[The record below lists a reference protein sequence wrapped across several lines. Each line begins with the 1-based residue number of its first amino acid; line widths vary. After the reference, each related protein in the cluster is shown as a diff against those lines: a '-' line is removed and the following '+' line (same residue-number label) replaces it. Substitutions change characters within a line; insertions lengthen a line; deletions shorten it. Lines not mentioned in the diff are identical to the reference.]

1 MSRSKSVSRTTFL
14 PARLLVAGLCSLAAL
29 ATGDLWA
36 QSTPAPA
43 GALITLSQAFEAAW
57 ARQPEAQSLDLRRD
71 AAEARRQ
78 VAGSWT
84 AQPPSLDLSGKTDQ
98 LSKNQGSREYAVGVA
113 LPLWLPGERSRQG
126 ALADAESKAVDS
138 RVTAAQLR
146 TAAAVRDAWWNWQR
160 ARGEQSLARERMVS
174 AQKLA
179 EDVRRRTKAGD
190 LARSDQHQADGAA
203 ASAEVALAES
213 GSLLA
218 ASIQHLRA
226 LIGKLPDETAADG
239 PETPPAVPAD
249 FTALDATH
257 PAVVELFDRAE
268 VARRSADLASVQTR
282 NNPELLLATT
292 RERGAFGDDYQ
303 QTVTLG
309 VRIPFGS
316 DSRNRAKLGLARAEA
331 LETEGLLRLER
342 ERLAVDLEA
351 ARVRP
356 PRNAPNWRAS
366 RGAFSTSPSAWAKAI
381 CRPAC
386 VSNSKP
392 SKPNG
397 KTPAPG
403 LSWPLR
409 SPPCARRWACS
420 PNKNEEPEHE
430 NNKHA
435 GRCGMGRLD
444 RPGGPTGLGR

>member
-71 AAEARRQ
+71 AAEAHRQ

-190 LARSDQHQADGAA
+190 LARSDQ
-203 ASAEVALAES
+203 
-213 GSLLA
+213 
-218 ASIQHLRA
+218 
-226 LIGKLPDETAADG
+226 LPDEKAADG

-342 ERLAVDLEA
+342 ERLAADLEA
-351 ARVRP
+351 AHRTR
-356 PRNAPNWRAS
+356 S
-366 RGAFSTSPSAWAKAI
+366 R
-381 CRPAC
+381 
-386 VSNSKP
+386 
-392 SKPNG
+392 
-397 KTPAPG
+397 
-403 LSWPLR
+403 R
-409 SPPCARRWACS
+409 S
-420 PNKNEEPEHE
+420 
-430 NNKHA
+430 
-435 GRCGMGRLD
+435 
-444 RPGGPTGLGR
+444 

>member
-14 PARLLVAGLCSLAAL
+14 PARLLAAGLYSLAAL
-29 ATGDLWA
+29 STGNLWA

-43 GALITLSQAFEAAW
+43 GNPPISLQQAFAAAW

-84 AQPPSLDLSGKTDQ
+84 AQAPSLDLSGRTDQ
-98 LSKNQGSREYAVGVA
+98 LSKNQGHREYVAGVA
-113 LPLWLPGERSRQG
+113 LPLWLPGERSRQS

-203 ASAEVALAES
+203 ASAEVTLAES
-213 GSLLA
+213 ASLLA
-218 ASIQHLRA
+218 AATQQLRA
-226 LIGKLPDETAADG
+226 LIGKLPDEKAADG
-239 PETPPAVPAD
+239 PESPPAVPAD

-316 DSRNRAKLGLARAEA
+316 ESRNRAKLGQARAEA
-331 LETEGLLRLER
+331 LETEGQLRLER
-342 ERLAVDLEA
+342 ERLAADLEA
-351 ARVRP
+351 ARVRVESS
-356 PRNAPNWRAS
+356 RTQLAAAEKRAQLARES
-366 RGAFSTSPSAWAKAI
+366 RGFFDKSFRLGESDLPTRLRIELEAVEAERQNARARIDLAAAISALRQAL
-381 CRPAC
+381 
-386 VSNSKP
+386 
-392 SKPNG
+392 
-397 KTPAPG
+397 G
-403 LSWPLR
+403 LL
-409 SPPCARRWACS
+409 
-420 PNKNEEPEHE
+420 PEQ
-430 NNKHA
+430 K
-435 GRCGMGRLD
+435 
-444 RPGGPTGLGR
+444 

>member
-1 MSRSKSVSRTTFL
+1 MFRSKSVSRTTFI
-14 PARLLVAGLCSLAAL
+14 PARLVLAGLCSLAAL

-36 QSTPAPA
+36 QSTPAPV
-43 GALITLSQAFEAAW
+43 GAAITLPQAFAAAW

-78 VAGSWT
+78 VASSWT

-98 LSKNQGSREYAVGVA
+98 LSKNQGSREYAAGVA

-126 ALADAESKAVDS
+126 ALADAESKALDS

-160 ARGEQSLARERMVS
+160 TRGEHSLARERLVS
-174 AQKLA
+174 MQKLA
-179 EDVRRRTKAGD
+179 DDVRRRAK
-190 LARSDQHQADGAA
+190 
-203 ASAEVALAES
+203 AES

-218 ASIQHLRA
+218 ASTQHLRA
-226 LIGKLPDETAADG
+226 LIGKLPEENVADG

-292 RERGAFGDDYQ
+292 RERGAFGDSYQ
-303 QTVTLG
+303 QTVTFG

-316 DSRNRAKLGLARAEA
+316 EGRNRAKLGLARAEA
-331 LETEGLLRLER
+331 LETEGQLRLER
-342 ERLAVDLEA
+342 ERLASDLEA
-351 ARVRP
+351 AKVRVESSRTQL
-356 PRNAPNWRAS
+356 AAAEKRAQLARES
-366 RGAFSTSPSAWAKAI
+366 RGFFDKSFRLGESDLPTRLRIELETVEAERQNARARIDLAAAISALRQAL
-381 CRPAC
+381 
-386 VSNSKP
+386 
-392 SKPNG
+392 
-397 KTPAPG
+397 G
-403 LSWPLR
+403 LL
-409 SPPCARRWACS
+409 
-420 PNKNEEPEHE
+420 PEQ
-430 NNKHA
+430 K
-435 GRCGMGRLD
+435 
-444 RPGGPTGLGR
+444 